1 MKVKGIFKSI
11 GFISLG
17 AGIAGMLYSSKKEKA
32 VKQETLKVNKFK
44 DYYYLLNEWLKL
56 KQEGTSLESFFLQ
69 HDFKTIAIYGMG
81 ELGNRLK
88 DELKNSEV
96 VISYGIDKN
105 LSSTTSD
112 LKIVTMDNQ
121 LEPVDVIVVT
131 AIFDFSNIKDEL
143 ENEVDCKVISLE
155 EVVHGLK
162 V

>member
-1 MKVKGIFKSI
+1 MGAKGLFKSI

-17 AGIAGMLYSSKKEKA
+17 AGIAGMIYSNKKEKA

-56 KQEGTSLESFFLQ
+56 KQEGKSLEQFFLD
-69 HDFKTIAIYGMG
+69 HDYRTIAIYGMG
-81 ELGNRLK
+81 ELGNRIK
-88 DELKNSEV
+88 DELKNSE
-96 VISYGIDKN
+96 IIIGYGIDKN

-112 LKIVTMDNQ
+112 LKIVTMDSQ

-143 ENEVDCKVISLE
+143 ENVVDYKVISLE

-162 V
+162 E